1 MHRNTPSIP
10 PTPGGNLRHTIAY
23 ATGKFSQSSKMPA
36 DTDTIFCYH
45 CRTHHAKAE
54 MRLLV
59 TKTGKRWRC
68 LKSIEATKQG
78 KAAREAYGRQMTE
91 TNKAEAR
98 SKARLLNAHQ

>member
-1 MHRNTPSIP
+1 
-10 PTPGGNLRHTIAY
+10 
-23 ATGKFSQSSKMPA
+23 MPA
-36 DTDTIFCYH
+36 PTVETIFCYH
-45 CRTHHAKAE
+45 CRTHHPKEE

-78 KAAREAYGRQMTE
+78 KAAREAYGKQMTE
-91 TNKAEAR
+91 ANKAEAR

>member
-1 MHRNTPSIP
+1 MSAPNSE
-10 PTPGGNLRHTIAY
+10 
-23 ATGKFSQSSKMPA
+23 
-36 DTDTIFCYH
+36 TIFCYH
-45 CRTHHAKAE
+45 CRTHHPKEE

-78 KAAREAYGRQMTE
+78 KAAREAYGKQMTE
-91 TNKAEAR
+91 ANKAEAR